1 MDYADAMKQHLKF
14 IAAAAIVAVPATAF
28 LLAPEIAAAYGKP
41 GDHEVAREAL
51 RRGEILPF
59 TRILPIVLQR
69 VPGEVIDV
77 DLEAHDDATR
87 IEYEVKVLTPQ
98 GRVIEVKV
106 DARTGQIREVEED

>member
-1 MDYADAMKQHLKF
+1 MKQPLKLV
-14 IAAAAIVAVPATAF
+14 AAAAIVAVPAAF
-28 LLAPEIAAAYGKP
+28 LAAPEIAAAYGKP